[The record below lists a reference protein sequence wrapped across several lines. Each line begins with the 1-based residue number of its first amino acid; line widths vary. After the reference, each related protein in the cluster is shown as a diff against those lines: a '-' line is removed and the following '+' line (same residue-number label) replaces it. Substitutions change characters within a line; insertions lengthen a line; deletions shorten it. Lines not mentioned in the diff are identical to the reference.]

1 MPLNI
6 TEINDPRLVKALAHP
21 LRIEI
26 LRILEDRTAAPKDLA
41 KELGVPVTNISY
53 HVKALA
59 ELGLIELDE
68 LTHVRG
74 AIQHTYRSAGKVQIT
89 DEAWGQVPPTA
100 KARIVSNTVGEITR
114 LARSAA
120 ASGGFDRAEVALCRF
135 EMTLDAQG
143 FTEIS
148 LAANRFLA
156 ELDTIRNATG
166 KRIEA
171 AAESDDRIPT
181 TVALMLFENGDEAEA
196 SPPGDSEAR
205 S

>member
-26 LRILEDRTAAPKDLA
+26 LRILEDQTAAPKHLA
-41 KELGVPVTNISY
+41 KTLGVPVTNISY

-74 AIQHTYRSAGKVQIT
+74 AVQHTYRSAGKVAIT

-100 KARIVSNTVGEITR
+100 KARIVSSTLNEITGAAHR
-114 LARSAA
+114 AA
-120 ASGGFDRAEVALCRF
+120 AHGGFDRAEVVLTRLS
-135 EMTLDAQG
+135 MTVDPQG
-143 FTEIS
+143 LKELSQAASRLRDEVELIKADNARR
-148 LAANRFLA
+148 LADDSPGAD
-156 ELDTIRNATG
+156 E
-166 KRIEA
+166 RIA
-171 AAESDDRIPT
+171 ITFS
-181 TVALMLFENGDEAEA
+181 VMLFETAEET
-196 SPPGDSEAR
+196 DSK
-205 S
+205 

>member
-26 LRILEDRTAAPKDLA
+26 LRILEDQTAAPKHLA
-41 KELGVPVTNISY
+41 KTLGVPVTNISY

-74 AIQHTYRSAGKVQIT
+74 AVQHTYRSAGKVAIT

-100 KARIVSNTVGEITR
+100 KARIVSSTLSEITG
-114 LARSAA
+114 AAQKAA
-120 ASGGFDRAEVALCRF
+120 ADGGFDRPEVVLTRHN
-135 EMTLDAQG
+135 MTVDAQG
-143 FTEIS
+143 FK
-148 LAANRFLA
+148 
-156 ELDTIRNATG
+156 ELS
-166 KRIEA
+166 EA
-171 AAESDDRIPT
+171 AGRLLDEIQSIRTSTGRRLENDASEAEQRM
-181 TVALMLFENGDEAEA
+181 TVTVSVLMFETADEATN
-196 SPPGDSEAR
+196 R
-205 S
+205 